1 MPDMTNGGDRRSPK
15 RRDRPAPPR
24 LTGWRGGLAG
34 LNLTV
39 SLTSGGIVGALA
51 VSPLGVLTAG
61 LLAWVVTAVVFLAST
76 GASTW
81 KLDAADTAW
90 LAARED
96 GSRLIRDLTMI
107 AISIG
112 TLVTVVVVLFRV
124 HENPPQR
131 TALGVAAIASSW
143 LVVHTVFTL
152 RYARLYYTEPRG
164 GVDFGQ
170 DEEPLFPDF
179 AYLAF
184 TIGMCFQ
191 VSDTS
196 LQKTAI
202 RATALRHG
210 LTSFVFSAVIIGVT
224 VNVVAGFS
232 T

>member
-24 LTGWRGGLAG
+24 LTGWRSASAG
-34 LNLTV
+34 LNLMV
-39 SLTSGGIVGALA
+39 SLTSGGIVGAVA

-96 GSRLIRDLTMI
+96 GSRLLRDLTMI

-112 TLVTVVVVLFRV
+112 TLVTVVVVIFRV

-131 TALGVAAIASSW
+131 TALGVAAIAASW

-170 DEEPLFPDF
+170 DPEPTFRDF
-179 AYLAF
+179 AYVAF
-184 TIGMCFQ
+184 TIGMTFQ
-191 VSDTS
+191 VSDTA
-196 LQKTAI
+196 LRETDI
-202 RATALRHG
+202 RATALRHA
-210 LTSFVFSAVIIGVT
+210 LTSFVFNTVIIAVT
-224 VNVVAGFS
+224 VNIVAGL
-232 T
+232 TH